1 MIDEKKF
8 RTADAYT
15 ALQGAWARQLQRE
28 FADVCYQYSLTLNP
42 PVIEI
47 LASVSVFG
55 TWRKDT
61 RTIGISR
68 HLITNHS
75 WDVVVNVLKHEM
87 AHQICD
93 ELLQL
98 QGRPHDRDFLRAC
111 KMLGL
116 PKNFCRAALNSSD
129 LAIGPALENG
139 ISERRCQLREKIRK
153 VLALSASA
161 NEHEALAAL
170 QMAARM
176 MEKHKLDR
184 EDIEEDDNQAIYRI
198 LPLARKRVPTYQ
210 RMIASLLSRYFRVTL
225 IHSHLYDAAAD
236 QVYKTFEIF
245 GRRDNVE
252 IAEYCYHFL
261 ENRLAALWRNYCA
274 TTVISATRRSKNS
287 YYLGILHG
295 FSEKV
300 QKEHDAGG
308 KKNATGDTGAGEE
321 RGYHPVIYRDQEV
334 EECIQKRYPRLKRV
348 KKGASRVSLSVF
360 QHGVAAGRELTLNE
374 ALQNNNETHLPK
386 LLACKKFTE

>member
-1 MIDEKKF
+1 MIDEKIF
-8 RTADAYT
+8 CSADTSSAFH
-15 ALQGAWARQLQRE
+15 GAWAKQLQCE
-28 FADVCYQYSLTLNP
+28 FADICYQYSLPLTP

-47 LASVSVFG
+47 LASVTVFG
-55 TWRKDT
+55 TWRGNT

-111 KMLGL
+111 DMLGL
-116 PKNFCRAALNSSD
+116 PKSFCRAAISSCD
-129 LAIGPALENG
+129 LSSEPVSENG
-139 ISERRCQLREKIRK
+139 ILDKRGQLIEKIRK
-153 VLALSASA
+153 LLALSASA

-176 MEKHKLDR
+176 MKKHKLDR
-184 EDIEEDDNQAIYRI
+184 GDIDEDDNQAIYRI
-198 LPLARKRVPTYQ
+198 LPLAKKRVPTYQ
-210 RMIASLLSRYFRVTL
+210 RMIVSLLSRYFRVTV
-225 IHSHLYDAAAD
+225 IHSQLYDAASD

-245 GRRDNVE
+245 GRQDNVE

-261 ENRLAALWRNYCA
+261 EYRLAALWRTYRKAVNTA
-274 TTVISATRRSKNS
+274 VKRSKNS

-295 FSEKV
+295 FSEKI
-300 QKEHDAGG
+300 QKEQDDEDKLSSTGDIDAG
-308 KKNATGDTGAGEE
+308 TE
-321 RGYHPVIYRDQEV
+321 RAYHPAIYRDQRI
-334 EECIQKRYPRLKRV
+334 EECIKRRYPRLKRV

-360 QHGVAAGRELTLNE
+360 QHGVAAGRELTLSE
-374 ALQNNNETHLPK
+374 ALQDKNETNRPR
-386 LLACKKFTE
+386 LLA